1 MAVDKKNEQLVQ
13 DRLSFMDDAVD
24 NIEGLESIQEKTF
37 NALKIMLIKD
47 LELDVNGNIKRNRA
61 NQKAMLKMKKIRNV
75 VLSDQYKSLVG
86 KFIGSFNTVKSMA
99 DKQITDA

>member
-13 DRLSFMDDAVD
+13 DRLVFMDGAID
-24 NIEGLESIQEKTF
+24 NIEGLEAVQEKTF
-37 NALKIMLIKD
+37 NALKLMLIKELD
-47 LELDVNGNIKRNRA
+47 LDVNGNIKRNRK
-61 NQKAMLKMKKIRNV
+61 NQRSMQKMSKLKNV
-75 VLSDQYKSLVG
+75 ILSDEYLALVG